1 MTHTHD
7 THTQAHTHTHASP
20 MQKRFG
26 HRGDQIVHP
35 DDRASICIVACSA
48 MSCMHA
54 ARAVCVCACNPC
66 CSQTTQKQL
75 KMSSSSDQN
84 PFRVLGPLGPTL
96 PLPPSYGP
104 VRRNKRNPYEVE
116 NERVVREQQAML
128 LEEDLARR
136 IRDHEWGTAT

>member
-1 MTHTHD
+1 
-7 THTQAHTHTHASP
+7 
-20 MQKRFG
+20 
-26 HRGDQIVHP
+26 
-35 DDRASICIVACSA
+35 
-48 MSCMHA
+48 
-54 ARAVCVCACNPC
+54 
-66 CSQTTQKQL
+66 
-75 KMSSSSDQN
+75 MSSSSDQN

-136 IRDHEWGTAT
+136 IRDHEWGTATLWRRYDSHVDAYYAQMLE